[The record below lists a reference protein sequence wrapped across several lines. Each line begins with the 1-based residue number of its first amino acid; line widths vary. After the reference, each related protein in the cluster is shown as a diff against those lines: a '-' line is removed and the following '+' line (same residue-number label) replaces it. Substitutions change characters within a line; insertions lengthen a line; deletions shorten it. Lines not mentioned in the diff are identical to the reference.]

1 MQQPFNM
8 PRPNG
13 GMPPAAPY
21 FPTPVPMM
29 PPGMVPPGMV
39 PPGMVPGTPMT
50 PTPGFM
56 PNFPVNPLPPGMTQ
70 PTQPLPGQPTV
81 PPMPSGQIIPGTMAP
96 QVSPFIEQ
104 SYIENVLRAN
114 IGKKITAF
122 MSFDSE
128 QQSFTGI
135 IEAAARDHF
144 VLSDPVTGKRYL
156 LLMVYLDY
164 ITSDEELNYIQI
176 PFPEQVRPV
185 PVR

>member
-8 PRPNG
+8 PRPNV
-13 GMPPAAPY
+13 GMPPVAPY

-29 PPGMVPPGMV
+29 PPGMM

-56 PNFPVNPLPPGMTQ
+56 PNFPVNPPPPGM
-70 PTQPLPGQPTV
+70 TQPLPGQPTV

-128 QQSFTGI
+128 QQTFTGI

-185 PVR
+185 PTR